1 VLGIQLKA
9 TKCEA
14 VCVPAPESEIVIGE
28 FAALLSTVKLPDK
41 LPTATGENVASN
53 VADCPGVRI
62 RPDETPLSAKCPPE
76 TLTFETVT
84 LEFPALV
91 TVTLRSPL
99 LPTATFPKLKLE
111 ALVVRS
117 AVAAIPVPLKVT
129 VLGELETSVI
139 TETLPEMAP
148 AALGEKITLNVACFP
163 AAIVRGSE
171 IPVIVT
177 PAAAV
182 LACVTV
188 RFDPPLFDMV
198 TDWDA
203 VSPSGTEPK
212 PTDAGATEIVA
223 APGVV
228 CWLDAG
234 LDALVRPMQPEL
246 IRIAKNRRARAAT
259 EIAFWPVEFACS
271 AHFSAPRNHSFRL
284 NFFIAAIV
292 EFGKKRGLLS

>member
-1 VLGIQLKA
+1 MLEIQLKD
-9 TKCEA
+9 TKWEF
-14 VCVPAPESEIVIGE
+14 VCVPDPESEIVIGE
-28 FAALLSTVKLPDK
+28 FAALLSTVRLPDK

-62 RPDETPLSAKCPPE
+62 RPDETPLSAKCAPE
-76 TLTFETVT
+76 TLTFDKVT

-91 TVTLRSPL
+91 TVTDRALL
-99 LPTATFPKLKLE
+99 LPMATFPKLRLE

-129 VLGELETSVI
+129 VFGELETSVI

-171 IPVIVT
+171 IPVIVI
-177 PAAAV
+177 PLAAV

-198 TDWDA
+198 TDWEA
-203 VSPSGTEPK
+203 MSPSGTEPK
-212 PTDAGATEIVA
+212 LTDAGATEIVA
-223 APGVV
+223 APGAV

-234 LDALVRPMQPEL
+234 LGALVRPMQPEMV
-246 IRIAKNRRARAAT
+246 RIAEKRRARAAA
-259 EIAFWPVEFACS
+259 EIAF
-271 AHFSAPRNHSFRL
+271 
-284 NFFIAAIV
+284 
-292 EFGKKRGLLS
+292 